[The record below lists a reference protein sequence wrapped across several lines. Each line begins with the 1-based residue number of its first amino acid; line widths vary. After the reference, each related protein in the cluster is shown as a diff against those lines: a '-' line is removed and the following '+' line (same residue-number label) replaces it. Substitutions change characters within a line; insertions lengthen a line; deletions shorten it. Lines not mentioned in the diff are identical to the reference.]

1 MGLFSKLQ
9 KEQILAA
16 AKKSQQTFEQK
27 KPQNARSI
35 KTKIEEISAT
45 VIEHFKDSQA
55 ILISTPE
62 QLHEYI
68 DAMIATGIGA
78 IDTETTGLDRLKDTI
93 VGVSLY
99 YKGGVECYIP
109 IRHIVPIFD
118 TPYKNQLTYEQVG
131 FELQRL
137 IDNKVKLVLANA
149 DFDNAMIYKDLHVDI
164 SPIVFYDVIL
174 AWRVL
179 KENEQDNS
187 LKGLYS
193 KYVMKGTIDRMKFS
207 DFFTADLFPYCDPN
221 VAKLYAA
228 ADAIYTFKLF
238 LWQLP
243 YIQKSNPKC
252 KKYKFEAIADL
263 IWGVEFPLM
272 TVCQQMHRTGIY
284 LEQSVADRLRPKY
297 NNLRKSEFDKLRN
310 MVKELLE
317 DTQYHTSVKC
327 PFPDYTEFN
336 PNSPPH
342 VQWLLYD
349 YLKVENDAGGKKQ
362 RGTSKEILEPM
373 GLPITKQ
380 ILKCR
385 SLVTL
390 IGTFIDKL
398 PTLAAETPDSRI
410 HCEFKQIGADTGR
423 FSSQQPN
430 MQNIPSHISDIRHMF
445 RATPGYV
452 MMSSDYSQQEPKLTA
467 YISGEPKMIE
477 TFKNGRDIYATIGSI
492 AFEVPYEDCLEFHP
506 VTHEYQPEGK
516 LRRTRSKPMVL
527 GINYGM
533 EAKALGE
540 KIFGDDDS
548 ISEEEKTATA
558 KRVFDAVLEGFST
571 LKKAIASAKYR
582 ARTIGYTETILGRR
596 RHFPNAQLPL
606 YEFTAM
612 KGYVNPDIDPLNPET
627 FNAEAG
633 IPKRIQDKLYKEL
646 SSYKHKGQVYRRI
659 KELAAEGIKVT
670 RNENLI
676 KEAERQSWNHCLDYD
691 TEILTTSGWK
701 RHDEVQIGDEI
712 LSYNMNTQHIELD
725 TVLSIYDNPDV
736 TDVVRFKS
744 QSFEMVS
751 TEDHRWVVGK
761 HNEVP
766 YIKTTA
772 DICRHKYADY
782 PILRVADNN
791 LQDNPNMTDDMLK
804 FIGWYMTDGTRNS
817 TRYGIRLYQST
828 TQDKN
833 RIVYESIIRVLRRL
847 QLPFTD
853 TESRPS
859 EHTIYV
865 GKTEFTEWV
874 YNTFPDRILTYSFIS
889 TLSQTQATVLMQAML
904 QGDGTGVNGFGEFID
919 NKTVSLYCRD
929 KYTAD
934 VFQYLCFI
942 AGFATNAHCK
952 TLEQQLHNYER
963 HKDVTYATMHNKP
976 KPSKDY
982 YVVTVLRIKRAQ
994 IYAQHRSKTTTQGV
1008 WCVTTNNST
1017 WVCRRN
1023 GVVTITGNCV
1033 QGKPNRLNC
1042 SFTVNPITQGCSI

>member
-410 HCEFKQIGADTGR
+410 HCEFKQIGADCVTGDTIIPTDKGYIPIKELCKAAEATPGKLVPISPISIINKDQQYEAATEAIYFHDVPTIKITTEYGFTVEGTPHHPIMVSSYTKADIQRNRLNKTRLWDNRYFKRLDEISVGDVVEIPCNYSVDKTLVDLQRYGVGSDIPAKRRVNNSYYVYVKNITHQRNDVYDFHVPNTHSFVGNAIIMHNTGR
-423 FSSQQPN
+423 FSSQSPN

-452 MMSSDYSQQEPKLTA
+452 MMSSDYS
-467 YISGEPKMIE
+467 
-477 TFKNGRDIYATIGSI
+477 
-492 AFEVPYEDCLEFHP
+492 
-506 VTHEYQPEGK
+506 
-516 LRRTRSKPMVL
+516 
-527 GINYGM
+527 
-533 EAKALGE
+533 
-540 KIFGDDDS
+540 
-548 ISEEEKTATA
+548 
-558 KRVFDAVLEGFST
+558 
-571 LKKAIASAKYR
+571 
-582 ARTIGYTETILGRR
+582 
-596 RHFPNAQLPL
+596 
-606 YEFTAM
+606 
-612 KGYVNPDIDPLNPET
+612 
-627 FNAEAG
+627 
-633 IPKRIQDKLYKEL
+633 
-646 SSYKHKGQVYRRI
+646 
-659 KELAAEGIKVT
+659 
-670 RNENLI
+670 
-676 KEAERQSWNHCLDYD
+676 
-691 TEILTTSGWK
+691 
-701 RHDEVQIGDEI
+701 
-712 LSYNMNTQHIELD
+712 
-725 TVLSIYDNPDV
+725 
-736 TDVVRFKS
+736 
-744 QSFEMVS
+744 
-751 TEDHRWVVGK
+751 
-761 HNEVP
+761 
-766 YIKTTA
+766 
-772 DICRHKYADY
+772 
-782 PILRVADNN
+782 
-791 LQDNPNMTDDMLK
+791 
-804 FIGWYMTDGTRNS
+804 
-817 TRYGIRLYQST
+817 
-828 TQDKN
+828 
-833 RIVYESIIRVLRRL
+833 
-847 QLPFTD
+847 
-853 TESRPS
+853 
-859 EHTIYV
+859 
-865 GKTEFTEWV
+865 
-874 YNTFPDRILTYSFIS
+874 
-889 TLSQTQATVLMQAML
+889 
-904 QGDGTGVNGFGEFID
+904 
-919 NKTVSLYCRD
+919 
-929 KYTAD
+929 
-934 VFQYLCFI
+934 
-942 AGFATNAHCK
+942 
-952 TLEQQLHNYER
+952 
-963 HKDVTYATMHNKP
+963 
-976 KPSKDY
+976 
-982 YVVTVLRIKRAQ
+982 
-994 IYAQHRSKTTTQGV
+994 
-1008 WCVTTNNST
+1008 
-1017 WVCRRN
+1017 
-1023 GVVTITGNCV
+1023 
-1033 QGKPNRLNC
+1033 
-1042 SFTVNPITQGCSI
+1042 